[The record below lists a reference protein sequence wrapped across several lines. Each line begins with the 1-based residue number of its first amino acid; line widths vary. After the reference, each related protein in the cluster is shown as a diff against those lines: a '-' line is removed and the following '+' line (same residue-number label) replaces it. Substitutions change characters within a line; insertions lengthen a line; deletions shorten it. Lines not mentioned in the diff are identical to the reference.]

1 MWTKGSNIIKIAM
14 WGHATDWC
22 TDIRWQN
29 CALTLPRPL
38 YYMPA
43 AAIMWKLNRAW
54 LTTWQQ
60 LKTSFLWKFSFRLI
74 GLLDLESFDHLPTKV
89 NLHHIQSLW
98 RTPKKIIAAT
108 KMRDLLPEPFI
119 PSWNRKSFFVLLYCR
134 LRTYFQLG
142 SNFKIIKEIWTKS
155 LVVNFSSFCENLKTN
170 MFFEYE
176 TIWEYLMKFSCLY
189 FSQHSIL
196 VGIHKVYSA
205 SAVV

>member
-29 CALTLPRPL
+29 CALTLPWPL

-74 GLLDLESFDHLPTKV
+74 GLLDLESCDHRTT
-89 NLHHIQSLW
+89 NLQKSTYIIYNRYQW

-108 KMRDLLPEPFI
+108 KMQDLLPELFI
-119 PSWNRKSFFVLLYCR
+119 PSWNLKSFFVLLYCR

-142 SNFKIIKEIWTKS
+142 SNFKIINEIIVCK
-155 LVVNFSSFCENLKTN
+155 LFSVLWKFENKNVFWRWDPLRVPS
-170 MFFEYE
+170 E
-176 TIWEYLMKFSCLY
+176 I
-189 FSQHSIL
+189 
-196 VGIHKVYSA
+196 
-205 SAVV
+205 

>member
-1 MWTKGSNIIKIAM
+1 MLLKLNLSNIITPNLRFWVQRSTLLQGFWTEGSNITKIAM

-29 CALTLPRPL
+29 CALTLPQPL

-74 GLLDLESFDHLPTKV
+74 GLLDLESCDHRRPTYKV

-119 PSWNRKSFFVLLYCR
+119 PSWNRKSFCCFVLQTQDVFSTR
-134 LRTYFQLG
+134 FQLQ
-142 SNFKIIKEIWTKS
+142 N
-155 LVVNFSSFCENLKTN
+155 NQRNH
-170 MFFEYE
+170 
-176 TIWEYLMKFSCLY
+176 CL
-189 FSQHSIL
+189 
-196 VGIHKVYSA
+196 
-205 SAVV
+205 

>member
-1 MWTKGSNIIKIAM
+1 MLLKLNLSNITTPNLRFCFLKRVQRRTLLQGLWTEGSNITKIAM

-29 CALTLPRPL
+29 CALTQPQPL

-74 GLLDLESFDHLPTKV
+74 GLLDLESYDHRTTNLQEPTYIIY
-89 NLHHIQSLW
+89 NRIQW

-119 PSWNRKSFFVLLYCR
+119 PSWNRKSFCCFVLQTR
-134 LRTYFQLG
+134 DVFSTRFQLQ
-142 SNFKIIKEIWTKS
+142 N
-155 LVVNFSSFCENLKTN
+155 NQRNH
-170 MFFEYE
+170 
-176 TIWEYLMKFSCLY
+176 CL
-189 FSQHSIL
+189 
-196 VGIHKVYSA
+196 
-205 SAVV
+205 

>member
-1 MWTKGSNIIKIAM
+1 M

-74 GLLDLESFDHLPTKV
+74 GLLDLESYDHRPTKV

-119 PSWNRKSFFVLLYCR
+119 PSWNRKSFCSFVLQTQDVLSTR
-134 LRTYFQLG
+134 FQLQ
-142 SNFKIIKEIWTKS
+142 NNQRNHW
-155 LVVNFSSFCENLKTN
+155 LFSILWKFEKK
-170 MFFEYE
+170 MFFEDW
-176 TIWEYLMKFSCLY
+176 TNWEYPLKFSFLY

-196 VGIHKVYSA
+196 VGTIHKVYSA
-205 SAVV
+205 VV